1 MHPITPSACGRP
13 GAAGPDDRRLGTL
26 RHSLHRVA
34 QTGTG
39 RMLTQLIL
47 TGRATRHVLRGDSRM
62 GFAGRMRVDT
72 GTPLLGHADKA
83 ISDVTTL
90 LTGSLHQAKY
100 TPRRTPI

>member
-1 MHPITPSACGRP
+1 MCC
-13 GAAGPDDRRLGTL
+13 AAIP
-26 RHSLHRVA
+26 
-34 QTGTG
+34 
-39 RMLTQLIL
+39 
-47 TGRATRHVLRGDSRM
+47 RM
-62 GFAGRMRVDT
+62 GFAGRMRVGT